1 MEPKLTKAISAAI
14 TFATGTPFS
23 STQQTPISGGDINQA
38 FLLSDEQ
45 QSYFIKLNTAARLDM
60 FIAES
65 QALKAILKSNSIR
78 APRPITHG
86 RSADHAFLVLEAI
99 TFGPLSSNSWQHMG
113 QQLAALHRSTTDRHG
128 WHRDNTIGSTPQHNT
143 CSSDWTEFFRNQRLK
158 PQFELAHR
166 NGIPLE
172 HAQALLNH
180 VPALL
185 KDHQP
190 SPALLHGDLWSGN
203 ASFCHD
209 GTPVLFDPASYYGDR
224 ETDLAFSEYF
234 GGFAPEFYD
243 SYNEAWPLPSGYQ
256 QRKTL
261 YNLYHVLNHANLFG
275 GNYVTE
281 AQQMI
286 FQLLG

>member
-14 TFATGTPFS
+14 TLATGTPFS
-23 STQQTPISGGDINQA
+23 GTQHTPIRGGDINQA

-86 RSADHAFLVLEAI
+86 RSVDHAFLVLEAI
-99 TFGPLSSNSWQHMG
+99 TFGPLNLNSWQQMG
-113 QQLAALHRSTTDRHG
+113 QQLAALHRSTTDRYG
-128 WHRDNTIGSTPQHNT
+128 WHRDNTIGSTRQHNT
-143 CSSDWTEFFRNQRLK
+143 WSSDWTEFFRNQRLK

-166 NGIPLE
+166 NGIPLK
-172 HAQALLNH
+172 HVQALLDQ

-190 SPALLHGDLWSGN
+190 TPALLHGDLWSGN
-203 ASFCHD
+203 AGFCHD

-234 GGFAPEFYD
+234 GGFSSDFYD
-243 SYNEAWPLPSGYQ
+243 SYNATWPLPSGYQ